1 MSIGLALAV
10 AGAAIAVF
18 GGGSGSAMGVGIAGQ
33 AAAGVVAEDPNKFGK
48 VLILQLLPG
57 TQGIYGLIVAFLVLS
72 NIGILGG
79 SAAKGALYL
88 AACLPIGV
96 AGWTSGKAQGE
107 ASAASIGLVAQR
119 PDMSGKAL
127 IFPAMVETYALLS
140 LLISLLAVFGVNS
153 LAI

>member
-79 SAAKGALYL
+79 SADVNMSIAKGALYL

-107 ASAASIGLVAQR
+107 ASAA
-119 PDMSGKAL
+119 
-127 IFPAMVETYALLS
+127 PAAGYVR
-140 LLISLLAVFGVNS
+140 
-153 LAI
+153 